1 MQTIHPMLV
10 HFPVAMVSLYAI
22 LEIGSVIPFIRKLEL
37 DITKAI
43 LLGVGFVFGI
53 LSSQTGEMLEHS
65 FRGIHDLVEAHATWA
80 SITNIIAGILFV
92 IYVRYLLKPWCTK
105 ISASSPSFAKFAE
118 KISSIITQI
127 KEKRWLLI
135 ILACCLLA
143 AVTVTGALGAAIVH
157 GQDVDPVVNF
167 IYKLFIK

>member
-1 MQTIHPMLV
+1 MLV

-43 LLGVGFVFGI
+43 LLGVGFVFGM
-53 LSSQTGEMLEHS
+53 LSSQTGEMLEHNFS
-65 FRGIHDLVEAHATWA
+65 GIRNLVNAHSTGAF
-80 SITNIIAGILFV
+80 ITNLLAGILCI
-92 IYVRYLLKPWCTK
+92 IYFLYLLKPWYQK
-105 ISASSPSFAKFAE
+105 ISTSPSFVKFAE
-118 KISSIITQI
+118 KISSLITQI

-167 IYKLFIK
+167 IYTLFVK